1 MNHKGYRKLPNYIL
15 LQIERLDVLYI
26 LEALRENNMPGFL
39 RLILRC
45 AKGINSWSIARS
57 QIMYTYLSNSSFLW
71 PFWFIR
77 RHLNQNFSWAT
88 VNFCLFFSKGKSS
101 GARSTWSSAMF
112 TYFKFAARAI
122 KPHFH
127 ATSGSIRSETG
138 SQWRLKRMG
147 VMWSH
152 FLERL
157 ISLAAAFCTDWSFFM
172 SVLGTLYSR
181 ELQWSS
187 LAVTK
192 AWITSLSW

>member
-45 AKGINSWSIARS
+45 ANSINSRSIARS

-101 GARSTWSSAMF
+101 EQDRLDRPPCLLR
-112 TYFKFAARAI
+112 YFNFAARAI

-138 SQWRLKRMG
+138 SQRGWE
-147 VMWSH
+147 WCDH
-152 FLERL
+152 
-157 ISLAAAFCTDWSFFM
+157 
-172 SVLGTLYSR
+172 
-181 ELQWSS
+181 
-187 LAVTK
+187 
-192 AWITSLSW
+192 TS